1 VTDEEHAC
9 CFVLRRSSELDA
21 KGATESMTTWRTFIA
36 VELDEELKGALHRLQ
51 DRLCEQV
58 SPRSV
63 RWVRI
68 EGIHLTLKFLG
79 DTPAGRIDEVRAALA
94 QAAVEARPFSFT
106 VGGLGCFPNTRRPRV
121 VWVGLQEATGTLAR
135 LRDSVEAHVS
145 PLGFPTERRPFSP
158 HLTLG
163 RVQRHA
169 SKSEVREIGEVVAAS
184 AIGTVGQM
192 AVTAVSYIKSDL
204 RPSGAVY
211 TTLFEAKLEEGE
223 RG

>member
-1 VTDEEHAC
+1 
-9 CFVLRRSSELDA
+9 
-21 KGATESMTTWRTFIA
+21 MTTWRTFIA
-36 VELDEELKGALHRLQ
+36 VELDEEVKGALQGLQ
-51 DRLCEQV
+51 DRLREQV

-63 RWVRI
+63 RWVRV

-79 DTPAGRIDEVRAALA
+79 DTPVGRIDEIQAALA
-94 QAAVEARPFSFT
+94 QAATEARPFSFT
-106 VGGLGCFPNTRRPRV
+106 VGGLGCFPNTRQPRV
-121 VWVGLQEATGTLAR
+121 VWVGLQEVTGTLAR
-135 LRDSVEAHVS
+135 LRDSVEAHVA

-192 AVTAVSYIKSDL
+192 AATAVSYIKSDL

-211 TTLFEAKLEEGE
+211 TTLFEAKLKEGE